1 MDNKNIGLVLL
12 IIGALGFSDYF
23 IKYLKL
29 KNAYKLVYYIFVIS
43 LGFALYNNEFKF
55 NVY

>member
-1 MDNKNIGLVLL
+1 MENKDIGLVLL
-12 IIGALGFSDYF
+12 IIGALGFSEQI

-29 KNAYKLVYYIFVIS
+29 KNVYKLVYYIFVVS
-43 LGFALYNNEFKF
+43 LGFAVYTKQFKF

>member
-1 MDNKNIGLVLL
+1 MENKDIGLVLL
-12 IIGALGFSDYF
+12 IIGALGFSEQI

-29 KNAYKLVYYIFVIS
+29 KNMYKLVYYIFVVS
-43 LGFALYNNEFKF
+43 LGFAIYTKQFKF